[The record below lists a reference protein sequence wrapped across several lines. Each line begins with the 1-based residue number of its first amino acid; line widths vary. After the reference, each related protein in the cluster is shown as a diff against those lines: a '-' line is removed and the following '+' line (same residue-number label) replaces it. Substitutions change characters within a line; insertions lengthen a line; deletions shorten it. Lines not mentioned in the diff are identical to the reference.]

1 MVLAMAKK
9 ILVKQIKSIITEKPN
24 QRATLR
30 ALGLRRM
37 NAVREH
43 DDTPVIRGMI
53 NKVRHLVEVTEIK

>member
-1 MVLAMAKK
+1 MANK
-9 ILVKQIKSIITEKPN
+9 ILVKQVRSTITEKPN

-53 NKVRHLVEVTEIK
+53 NKVRHLVEVSEIK